1 MVKSQDTKNLGRG
14 IRVIE
19 LNTFK
24 NDWHIGDSW
33 HLKKA
38 LLWARHCSEHFTCAN
53 LVKSHKESL
62 RKVCYGFHFT
72 DWKDKQGVNF
82 PQLP

>member
-1 MVKSQDTKNLGRG
+1 MPMVKSQDTKNLGRG
-14 IRVIE
+14 IREIE

-24 NDWHIGDSW
+24 NDRHVGDRW

-38 LLWARHCSEHFTCAN
+38 LLWTRHCSEHCTHVS

-62 RKVCYGFHFT
+62 REVCYGFHFT
-72 DWKDKQGVNF
+72 DKEREARS
-82 PQLP
+82 